1 MEPHRNDV
9 FRGGFEELLKRATA
23 FSARG
28 ERVKADLIL
37 LAVAVVWG
45 SSFVAGRSAAAHL
58 DPFLYN
64 GSRFFVGLLTL
75 LPLVGRGLWEV
86 KRAELWGGALAGSFL
101 FGASSM
107 QQIGLESTTAGK
119 SGLITGMYVILV
131 PLFLTL
137 IRRRWPHWSVL
148 VASLLAMMGLF
159 LLSGVGASGVLTPPL
174 LGIRRFR
181 SALTIG
187 DAWTLASAV
196 LWALHVIFIG
206 WLAQRT
212 SALRLA
218 VVQYSVCGLLNVG
231 LGLALGYGGA
241 PFLQGV
247 TVAWWAVL
255 YAGVLSIGLG
265 FTLQVVGQRR
275 APAAD
280 AAIIMSLE
288 AVFATFFGWLLLGET
303 LTAQQFLGCGLMFAG
318 MLLAQAN
325 GVACPT
331 LSD

>member
-1 MEPHRNDV
+1 MN
-9 FRGGFEELLKRATA
+9 RGSTV
-23 FSARG
+23 SVRG

-45 SSFVAGRSAAAHL
+45 SSFVAGRAAAAYL

-64 GSRFFVGLLTL
+64 GSRFFVGVLTL
-75 LPLVGRGLWEV
+75 LPFVARRLRDV
-86 KRAELWGGALAGSFL
+86 KRAEVWGGALAGFFL

-107 QQIGLESTTAGK
+107 QQIGLEFTTAGK

-131 PLFLTL
+131 PLLLTL
-137 IRRRWPHWSVL
+137 IRRRWPHWSVW
-148 VASLLAMMGLF
+148 VASLLAVGGLV
-159 LLSGVGASGVLTPPL
+159 LLSGVSVGRNVYNFDLSMTY
-174 LGIRRFR
+174 
-181 SALTIG
+181 G

-206 WLAQRT
+206 WLARRT
-212 SALRLA
+212 RVLRLA
-218 VVQYSVCGLLNVG
+218 VVQYIVCGLLNVV
-231 LGLALGYGGA
+231 LGLAHGYEGA
-241 PFLQGV
+241 AFLWGV
-247 TVAWWAVL
+247 ASAWWAIL

-288 AVFATFFGWLLLGET
+288 AVFAALFGWLLLGET

-318 MLLAQAN
+318 MLLAQVSGA
-325 GVACPT
+325 ARPAFP
-331 LSD
+331 D